1 MSDRVNRV
9 LIMTIGT
16 GDQTQLEKSLFVPL
30 QKSIAIDDW
39 TQLVLL
45 PSTVTETFAKTVRMG
60 IQGIEVSVRP
70 LPEGEENNAD
80 RAYAH
85 FDSILAEVLQ
95 ETPAEDISVDFT
107 RGTKAMSA
115 ALVLA
120 AARHEI
126 PNLRYVTGQRDERG
140 MVLPG
145 SEKVQKIRTTVGAG
159 HRRLDLARNLMRR
172 GSFIAAGTVL
182 HDMMYSTSLLYPD
195 DLTEIAT
202 TVQTAVQFYAAWD
215 RLDYAAAS
223 KVNVG
228 EAPDGWKELWPTSTT
243 QEWVVSLADGKEKR
257 RLIVD
262 LLANGKRRL
271 KMGQHEDAL
280 VRAYRVL
287 EMIGQVRLLDHGLDS
302 GNLDPDHAA
311 VRAVQVKIVK
321 KKQAP
326 LWSDH
331 NSRLQAGR
339 FQVSQI
345 LKECGDPLAGRL
357 LNFENKVLLKPSRR
371 NRSVLIHGFVV
382 AAPGDPGELHGLFDE
397 LEKLARDDGC
407 VIIFDDWLAIAQIPA
422 FAAI

>member
-1 MSDRVNRV
+1 MSNGVNRV
-9 LIMTIGT
+9 LIMTVGT
-16 GDQTQLEKSLFVPL
+16 GNQTQLEESLFAPL
-30 QKSIAIDDW
+30 RKSIATDDW
-39 TQLVLL
+39 TRLVLL
-45 PSTVTETFAKTVRMG
+45 PSTVTETFAEALRMG
-60 IQGIEVSVRP
+60 IQDTDVSVRP

-80 RAYAH
+80 LAYAH
-85 FDSILAEVLQ
+85 FDSILAEVLRK
-95 ETPAEDISVDFT
+95 TPAENISVDFT

-126 PNLRYVTGQRDERG
+126 PNLRYVTGLRDKRG
-140 MVLPG
+140 MVISG
-145 SEKVQKIRTTVGAG
+145 SEEVREIQTTMVAG
-159 HRRLDLARNLMRR
+159 HRRLDLARDLMRR

-182 HDMMYSTSLLYPD
+182 QDMIQSSSVLYPD

-202 TVQTAVQFYAAWD
+202 NVQTAVQFYAAWD

-228 EAPDGWKELWPTSTT
+228 GVPDGWKGLWPTSAT
-243 QEWVVSLADGKEKR
+243 QEWVVSLAVGKEKR

-262 LLANGKRRL
+262 LLANGQRRL
-271 KMGQHEDAL
+271 RMGQHEDAL

-287 EMIGQVRLLDHGLDS
+287 EMIGQVRLFEHGLDS

-311 VRAVQVKIVK
+311 VRAVQAKIAK
-321 KKQAP
+321 KKQVP
-326 LWSDH
+326 LRSDH
-331 NSRLQAGR
+331 NCRLQAGR
-339 FQVSQI
+339 FQVAGI

-357 LNFENKVLLKPSRR
+357 LNFENKVLLKPSLR

-382 AAPGDPGELHGLFDE
+382 AAPGDPEELHGLFDE
-397 LEKLARDDGC
+397 LERLARDDGG
-407 VIIFDDWLAIAQIPA
+407 VIMFDDWLAIARTPA